1 MSYIPQTPECFAS
14 HMGLWAM
21 ETTAANARYTAIRSG
36 LLAADTEFRDTSLSE
51 KVQVVNGIAAIPVS
65 GVMMRGSSKFDEGT
79 STVALRK
86 EVARA
91 NKDPQINGIA
101 LIIDSPGGH
110 VSGMEELASD
120 LSSSKLPIRSYIQ
133 DMGASA
139 AYWAAASTESIT
151 ISPMGAAGSLGVYA
165 VLQDVSKALED
176 DGVELTVV
184 STGDHKGLG
193 ADGKVT
199 PELVASV
206 QKRVD
211 FVNGFFAK
219 AVSEGRGFDAEKGA
233 SLQTGEMF
241 NAPEALANGLV
252 DSIDTIEG
260 FLNTFAQEV
269 APKKSRS
276 TQARVALARHRR

>member
-1 MSYIPQTPECFAS
+1 MAYIPQTPECFAS
-14 HMGLWAM
+14 HMGLWAL
-21 ETTAANARYTAIRSG
+21 EASYASSRFNAIRSG
-36 LLAADTEFRDTSLSE
+36 LLKADSGNQSSYSD
-51 KVQVVNGIAAIPVS
+51 KVQDHDGIRVMPVS
-65 GVMMRGSSKFDEGT
+65 GVMMHATSKFDEGT
-79 STVALRK
+79 STVALRQEIAK
-86 EVARA
+86 ANHDPEVR
-91 NKDPQINGIA
+91 GIA
-101 LIIDSPGGH
+101 LVIDSPGGH
-110 VSGMEELASD
+110 VAGMEELAAD

-139 AYWAAASTESIT
+139 AYWAAASTSHIT
-151 ISPMGAAGSLGVYA
+151 VSPMGSAGSLGVYA
-165 VLQDVSKALED
+165 VLQDVSKALEA

-211 FVNGFFAK
+211 FVNTFFSK
-219 AVSEGRGFDAEKGA
+219 AVQNGRGFDKATSA

-252 DSIDTIEG
+252 DSIDSLEG
-260 FLNTFAQEV
+260 FLNAFAQEL
-269 APKKSRS
+269 APKSSRS
-276 TQARVALARHRR
+276 VKARVALARHRR